1 MSLADY
7 RNEYAKYQ
15 LPEEELLRD
24 PKEQFHKWLQE
35 AMDNNAPEPTAMT
48 LSTVG
53 PNGQPSARIVLLKGY
68 DENGLLFFTNYESRK
83 GKELTRNARA
93 CLSFFWPTMQRQVRF
108 EGKVTRIPRNES
120 QAYFRSRPLASK
132 INAWASPQSEPISAQ
147 ELQRR
152 SKHYANLFDGKPEC
166 PPFWGGYYLQPDYI
180 EFWQGR
186 TDRMHD
192 RYAFTSNS
200 PEGWIITRL
209 GP

>member
-120 QAYFRSRPLASK
+120 QAYFRS
-132 INAWASPQSEPISAQ
+132 
-147 ELQRR
+147 
-152 SKHYANLFDGKPEC
+152 
-166 PPFWGGYYLQPDYI
+166 
-180 EFWQGR
+180 
-186 TDRMHD
+186 
-192 RYAFTSNS
+192 
-200 PEGWIITRL
+200 
-209 GP
+209 